1 MSLAFALPDVGVPA
15 LPSTSFVV
23 KVQIFSRNKYL
34 YYTFY
39 LFYCQSRIS
48 FLCNL
53 SRNICEILR
62 FFRRKFQKS
71 VLFFS
76 FITKSPGKWGF
87 LLKNVCKKLENGEQ
101 KGAPY
106 KRNAFVLT
114 RNSIHIFQ
122 HLSNTFSDIFWH
134 LGMCKMLCICLS
146 MRSYFIHDT
155 FKKLSFAHHAKFI
168 FPFYTSKCIG
178 DVTEH
183 FQIYA
188 IYAIFSVFHF
198 NTI

>member
-1 MSLAFALPDVGVPA
+1 M
-15 LPSTSFVV
+15 
-23 KVQIFSRNKYL
+23 QIFSRNKYL

-122 HLSNTFSDIFWH
+122 HLSFYSWYIQKTFIRSSCQIHFSLLYFQMYRRCHRTFSDICYIRYF
-134 LGMCKMLCICLS
+134 LS
-146 MRSYFIHDT
+146 I
-155 FKKLSFAHHAKFI
+155 SF
-168 FPFYTSKCIG
+168 
-178 DVTEH
+178 
-183 FQIYA
+183 
-188 IYAIFSVFHF
+188 
-198 NTI
+198 

>member
-1 MSLAFALPDVGVPA
+1 MQ
-15 LPSTSFVV
+15 LPSPPVDRFLIFRRKSFVV

-114 RNSIHIFQ
+114 RDSIHIFQ
-122 HLSNTFSDIFWH
+122 HLSNTFF
-134 LGMCKMLCICLS
+134 
-146 MRSYFIHDT
+146 RYF
-155 FKKLSFAHHAKFI
+155 
-168 FPFYTSKCIG
+168 
-178 DVTEH
+178 
-183 FQIYA
+183 
-188 IYAIFSVFHF
+188 
-198 NTI
+198 

>member
-1 MSLAFALPDVGVPA
+1 M
-15 LPSTSFVV
+15 
-23 KVQIFSRNKYL
+23 QIFSRNKYL

-101 KGAPY
+101 KGVPFSL
-106 KRNAFVLT
+106 NAFVLT

-122 HLSNTFSDIFWH
+122 NLSNTFFNFVWILFSV
-134 LGMCKMLCICLS
+134 LMQ
-146 MRSYFIHDT
+146 T
-155 FKKLSFAHHAKFI
+155 TFI
-168 FPFYTSKCIG
+168 FYSLYIQNSFTLYS
-178 DVTEH
+178 
-183 FQIYA
+183 FQI
-188 IYAIFSVFHF
+188 HF
-198 NTI
+198 

>member
-1 MSLAFALPDVGVPA
+1 M
-15 LPSTSFVV
+15 
-23 KVQIFSRNKYL
+23 QIFSRNKYL

-114 RNSIHIFQ
+114 RDSIHIFQ
-122 HLSNTFSDIFWH
+122 HLSNTFFRYFLASRNVQNALRLSFDTFIFYSWYIQKTFIRSSCQIH
-134 LGMCKMLCICLS
+134 FSPLYFKMSKMLQK
-146 MRSYFIHDT
+146 YFIDT
-155 FKKLSFAHHAKFI
+155 
-168 FPFYTSKCIG
+168 
-178 DVTEH
+178 
-183 FQIYA
+183 
-188 IYAIFSVFHF
+188 
-198 NTI
+198 

>member
-1 MSLAFALPDVGVPA
+1 M
-15 LPSTSFVV
+15 
-23 KVQIFSRNKYL
+23 QIFSRNKYL

-114 RNSIHIFQ
+114 RDSIHIFQ
-122 HLSNTFSDIFWH
+122 HLSNTFFRYFWASRNVQNALRLSFDTFIFYSWYIQKTFIRSSCQIH
-134 LGMCKMLCICLS
+134 FSPLYFKMSKMLQK
-146 MRSYFIHDT
+146 YFIDT
-155 FKKLSFAHHAKFI
+155 
-168 FPFYTSKCIG
+168 
-178 DVTEH
+178 
-183 FQIYA
+183 
-188 IYAIFSVFHF
+188 
-198 NTI
+198 

>member
-1 MSLAFALPDVGVPA
+1 M
-15 LPSTSFVV
+15 
-23 KVQIFSRNKYL
+23 QIFSRNKYL

-87 LLKNVCKKLENGEQ
+87 LLKNVSEMSQN
-101 KGAPY
+101 
-106 KRNAFVLT
+106 
-114 RNSIHIFQ
+114 IFRYM
-122 HLSNTFSDIFWH
+122 LYTLFSQ
-134 LGMCKMLCICLS
+134 
-146 MRSYFIHDT
+146 YFILILFEYT
-155 FKKLSFAHHAKFI
+155 FFI
-168 FPFYTSKCIG
+168 IARQPSVWHPPFSG
-178 DVTEH
+178 L
-183 FQIYA
+183 FL
-188 IYAIFSVFHF
+188 FSAFYVHREVFSH
-198 NTI
+198 